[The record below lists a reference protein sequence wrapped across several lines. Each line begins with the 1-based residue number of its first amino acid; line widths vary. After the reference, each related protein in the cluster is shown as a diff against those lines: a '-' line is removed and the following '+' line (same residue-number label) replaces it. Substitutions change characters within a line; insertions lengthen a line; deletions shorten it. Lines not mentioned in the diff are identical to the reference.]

1 LLGPVFVIAL
11 TGAMAA
17 CTPAEAP
24 KPAPSARPAELAP
37 LVLDDAGA
45 LVLPDM
51 MDLLV
56 DPAAGVLLAA
66 ADLQAGHDADPEA
79 EPRSAEA
86 WQAVVDAAL
95 QLMQASEMLAQPA
108 LSLGRADWLQWA
120 AAMREAAAA
129 GGNAAGSRDAAGLA
143 GAGARV
149 RDSCNACHALYAPQA
164 AEAALR
170 QAFR

>member
-1 LLGPVFVIAL
+1 
-11 TGAMAA
+11 MAA
-17 CTPAEAP
+17 
-24 KPAPSARPAELAP
+24 PAP
-37 LVLDDAGA
+37 DDPGA
-45 LVLPDM
+45 LFLPDL

-66 ADLQAGHDADPEA
+66 ADPEADHQADHEA

-108 LSLGRADWLQWA
+108 LSLGRADWLRWA
-120 AAMREAAAA
+120 AALREAAAD
-129 GGNAAGSRDAAGLA
+129 GGTAAGQRDAGGLA

-149 RDSCNACHALYAPQA
+149 RASCNACHALYAPEA
-164 AEAALR
+164 GEAAMR
-170 QAFR
+170 PAFR